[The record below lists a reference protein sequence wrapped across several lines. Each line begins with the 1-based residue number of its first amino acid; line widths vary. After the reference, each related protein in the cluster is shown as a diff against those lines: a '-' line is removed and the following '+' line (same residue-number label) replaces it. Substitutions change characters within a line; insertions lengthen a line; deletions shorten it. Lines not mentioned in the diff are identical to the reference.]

1 MKSPLPFGVLK
12 KSMSTVWDK
21 VTKEDDIDTL
31 RALRDR
37 AVRDGDAEMAL
48 RLAIKIDKKRGLY

>member
-1 MKSPLPFGVLK
+1 
-12 KSMSTVWDK
+12 MSTVWDK